1 MTVRVGFLGAGFI
14 AEHHVA
20 GLAAS
25 GADVDVA
32 AVWDP
37 DSSRAVGFAD
47 RHGAV
52 VADGE
57 GALVD
62 AVDAV
67 YVCTPTVEHPRLVRL
82 AADAGRAVFC
92 EKPLGVGLAE
102 ARDVAAAVADAGV
115 VNQVGLVLR
124 DSPSFLLLRSLI
136 DDPDDGP
143 LLTLLFRDDQY
154 LPVRGVYGSRWR
166 GEVGAAGGGT
176 LLEHSIHDLDLLTW
190 LGGPVVGVSARTAH
204 HHRLEGIED
213 VAGVHLEFASGGTA
227 QLVSVWH
234 DVLGRPSLRHV
245 EVFRQR
251 GWYALEGDVWGPVRW
266 QRSTVAEVEAAD
278 AVAPVAPGSAVRG
291 APGEPQTVEDDALR
305 LELRQR
311 GVRLRWPDGAF
322 VASVAAGVPASP
334 SVADALDAHVLAETA
349 YRSAAAGGEW
359 LDPQAVAAGSR
370 RAGS

>member
-20 GLAAS
+20 GLVAS
-25 GADVDVA
+25 GVGVEVA

-37 DSSRAVGFAD
+37 DGSRAVGFAE
-47 RHGAV
+47 RHGARV
-52 VADGE
+52 TDGE
-57 GALVD
+57 RALVD

-92 EKPLGVGLAE
+92 EKPLGVGLPE

-143 LLTLLFRDDQY
+143 LLTMLFRDDQY

-176 LLEHSIHDLDLLTW
+176 LLEHSIHDLDLLRW
-190 LGGPVVGVSARTAH
+190 LCGPVVGVSARTAH
-204 HHRLEGIED
+204 HHGLDGIED

-227 QLVSVWH
+227 HLVSVWH

-266 QRSTVAEVEAAD
+266 QRSTLPEVAAAD
-278 AVAPVAPGSAVRG
+278 AVTPVAPGSAVRG
-291 APGEPQTVEDDALR
+291 VPGEPDVAEGDTLR
-305 LELRQR
+305 SELRRR

-322 VASVAAGVPASP
+322 VESVAAGTPAVP
-334 SVADALDAHVLAETA
+334 SVADAIEAHVLAETA
-349 YRSAAAGGEW
+349 YRSAAAGGTW
-359 LDPQAVAAGSR
+359 LDPQVVASGS
-370 RAGS
+370 

>member
-1 MTVRVGFLGAGFI
+1 MTVRVGFIGAGFI
-14 AEHHVA
+14 AEHHVE
-20 GLAAS
+20 GLVVS
-25 GADVDVA
+25 GADAEVA
-32 AVWDP
+32 AVFDP
-37 DSSRAVGFAD
+37 DGSRATRFAE

-52 VADGE
+52 VADSE
-57 GALVD
+57 RALVD

-82 AADAGRAVFC
+82 VAAAGRAVFC

-136 DDPDDGP
+136 ADPADGP
-143 LLTLLFRDDQY
+143 LLTVIFRDDQY

-166 GEVGAAGGGT
+166 GEVASAGGGT
-176 LLEHSIHDLDLLTW
+176 LIEHSIHDLDLLTW
-190 LGGPVVGVSARTAH
+190 LCGPVASVSARTAH
-204 HHRLEGIED
+204 HHGIEGIED

-227 QLVSVWH
+227 HLVSVWH

-251 GWYALEGDVWGPVRW
+251 GWYALEGDVWGPLRW
-266 QRSTVAEVEAAD
+266 QRSSVEDVAAAD
-278 AVAPVAPGSAVRG
+278 AAPAGLPGGAVR
-291 APGEPQTVEDDALR
+291 GEPQTPTAVEGDALR
-305 LELRQR
+305 AELRRR

-322 VASVAAGVPASP
+322 VAAVASETPAYP
-334 SVADALDAHVLAETA
+334 SVAEALDAHLLADAA
-349 YRSAAAGGEW
+349 YRSAAAGGVW
-359 LDPQAVAAGSR
+359 LAPG
-370 RAGS
+370 